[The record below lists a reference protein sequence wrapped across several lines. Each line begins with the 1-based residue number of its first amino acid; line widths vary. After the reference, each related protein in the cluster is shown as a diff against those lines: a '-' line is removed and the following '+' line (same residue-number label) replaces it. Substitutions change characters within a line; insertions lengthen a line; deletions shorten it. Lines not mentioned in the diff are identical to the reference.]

1 MGSTGRLMKILR
13 RSVLISGAVARSVIG
28 IGAAAL
34 FFFSIISYFILSS
47 CSSISLLRVILCGQS
62 TSSYSSII
70 ACLL

>member
-34 FFFSIISYFILSS
+34 FFFAMKK
-47 CSSISLLRVILCGQS
+47 RK
-62 TSSYSSII
+62 TK
-70 ACLL
+70 